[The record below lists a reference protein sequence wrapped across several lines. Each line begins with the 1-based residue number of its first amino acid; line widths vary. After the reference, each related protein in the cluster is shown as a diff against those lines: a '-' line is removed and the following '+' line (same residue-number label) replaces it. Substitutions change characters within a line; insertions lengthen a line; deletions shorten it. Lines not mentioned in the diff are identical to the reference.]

1 MRVSQG
7 ADNGGI
13 GTMERRA
20 AEAANVGLI
29 LAHYRPTTS
38 GALAIGSTTTKVT
51 LGANVTYSV
60 NGSIVTK
67 NSAADVWSLGTATSG
82 TTVAAGSIQRYILT
96 LDASGAA
103 FTYEGVQQ
111 LGTDPTTLRY
121 TNINGKGSYVPLLYV
136 AGLGQTLIGSV
147 QVLTDGTHTFIP
159 GTTAL
164 NATGITAAYTSGL
177 DSTFVPLIG
186 DLTGRSIGSF

>member
-20 AEAANVGLI
+20 AEAANAALI
-29 LAHYRPTTS
+29 LAHYRPTNS

-51 LGANVTYSV
+51 LGANVTYMV
-60 NGSIVTK
+60 NGSYFTK
-67 NSAADVWSLGTATSG
+67 NAAADVWTLGTATSA

-96 LDASGAA
+96 LDNAGTAYA
-103 FTYEGVQQ
+103 YEGVQQ
-111 LGTDPTTLRY
+111 IGSDPTTLRY
-121 TNINGKGSYVPLLYV
+121 SNINGKGGYTPLLYL
-136 AGLGQTLIGSV
+136 AGLGQSLIGSV

-164 NATGITAAYTSGL
+164 SATGITAAYTSGL
-177 DSTFVPLIG
+177 DSTFIPLIG
-186 DLTGRSIGSF
+186 DLSGRSIGSF